1 MSPGLKGGL
10 KIIIAAVLSAVMVSA
25 CASEVPETSAPAPQ
39 PASDTAALFSS
50 MSENVDK
57 YRVLIG
63 LKQLRIEAMFD
74 EAPEDINDS
83 GIEFEHSG
91 IRIWFDEVNGRAVHV
106 MILSKDVDFNGA
118 RIGDSEQAFDDAFE
132 KVVDNHP
139 GSGYKDY
146 EYVDLVLR
154 LYYDA
159 ASGKTE
165 AVSLM
170 LEPPEGGT
178 EK

>member
-1 MSPGLKGGL
+1 MSPGLKGGS
-10 KIIIAAVLSAVMVSA
+10 KIVIAAVLSAVIVSA
-25 CASEVPETSAPAPQ
+25 CASEVPETNAPAPQ
-39 PASDTAALFSS
+39 PASETAAFFSS
-50 MSENVDK
+50 MSENVEK

-63 LKQLRIEAMFD
+63 LKQSRIEAMFD
-74 EAPEDINDS
+74 ETSEGINDS
-83 GIEFEHSG
+83 GIEFKHSG
-91 IRIWFDEVNGRAVHV
+91 IRIWFDEAHGRAVHV

-118 RIGDSEQAFDDAFE
+118 RIGDSEQAFEDAFE
-132 KVVDNHP
+132 KVIDNHP

-146 EYVDLVLR
+146 GYEDLVLR

-170 LEPPEGGT
+170 LEPPEGGG
-178 EK
+178 EQ

>member
-1 MSPGLKGGL
+1 MSFGLKGGL
-10 KIIIAAVLSAVMVSA
+10 KIVIAAVLSAVIVSA
-25 CASEVPETSAPAPQ
+25 CASEVPETNAPAPQ
-39 PASDTAALFSS
+39 PASETAVFFTS
-50 MSENVDK
+50 MSENVEK
-57 YRVLIG
+57 YRILIG
-63 LKQLRIEAMFD
+63 LKQSRIEAMFD
-74 EAPEDINDS
+74 ETSKDINDS
-83 GIEFEHSG
+83 GIEFTSSG
-91 IRIWFDEVNGRAVHV
+91 IRIWFDEVHGRAVHV

-118 RIGDSEQAFDDAFE
+118 RIGGSEQSFE
-132 KVVDNHP
+132 DVFGKVIDNNP

-146 EYVDLVLR
+146 EYEDLILR

-178 EK
+178 EQ